1 MSIWFKLIVIS
12 FISKETIYT
21 IIKNQNIILVHT
33 IYEECEWK
41 LIFSKFSSIS
51 MLSDL
56 LWVMKL
62 VECFLYFS

>member
-41 LIFSKFSSIS
+41 LIFSEFSSIS